1 MYTRLSDT
9 SPLAGRGTVRG
20 ANGGGGLLEDVPMLP
35 PRILHPL
42 LDLPG
47 IQHGFFTRLG
57 GVSKPPYDT
66 LNVGVGSKDSAADVA
81 ENRRR
86 VAAAFGQP
94 PENFL
99 SLYQIHS
106 ARTLT
111 VSGPWR
117 QDRPEAD
124 GMVTATPG
132 VVVSAL
138 SADCAPLLFADPQR
152 HVVAACHAGWKGA
165 LYGIIEATIA
175 AMEAQGADKASIR
188 CVVGPCIAQESYEVG
203 ADYADIF
210 AREDPDSPP
219 FFIPG
224 ATPDKRMFD
233 LPRYCLMRLKRAGV
247 EQTAMT
253 GHDTC
258 AEDTLF
264 FSNRRAVKTGAPD
277 YGRLVSA
284 IMLRP

>member
-1 MYTRLSDT
+1 
-9 SPLAGRGTVRG
+9 
-20 ANGGGGLLEDVPMLP
+20 MLP

-57 GVSKPPYDT
+57 GVSKAPYNS
-66 LNVGVGSKDSAADVA
+66 LNVGSGSKDDPPAVL

-86 VAAAFGQP
+86 VAAAFDQP
-94 PENFL
+94 AENFL
-99 SLYQIHS
+99 SLYQVHS
-106 ARTLT
+106 PTALA
-111 VSGPWR
+111 VSGPW
-117 QDRPEAD
+117 QQERPKAD
-124 GMVTATPG
+124 GLVTTTPG
-132 VVVSAL
+132 VIVSAL
-138 SADCAPLLFADPQR
+138 SADCAPLLFADSDR

-165 LYGIIEATIA
+165 LHGIIENTVS
-175 AMEAQGADKASIR
+175 AMEAQGADRTRIR
-188 CVVGPCIAQESYEVG
+188 CVVGPCIAQASYEVG
-203 ADYADIF
+203 TDYADTF
-210 AREDPDSPP
+210 AQHDPDSPP

-233 LPRYCLMRLKRAGV
+233 LPRYCLMRLGRAGLT
-247 EQTAMT
+247 QIAMT

-258 AEDTLF
+258 AEGEIF
-264 FSNRRAVKTGAPD
+264 FSNRRAFKTGESD